1 MLPVNE
7 GLCLVVL
14 NFRACRFI
22 CNLFF
27 FFCFIL
33 YGFSLS
39 IFGKE
44 ADSLPAGLSVSD
56 RSNSTLFFVKGWE
69 CTASRHFPEER
80 ALSEDVLHIHSR
92 VWQECG
98 STGRADEEEPGIR
111 RGGSG
116 IWGNEACLTSFH
128 RLRGRVCLV
137 TEVPLLML
145 VNVRLLPEICV
156 LFFVCVS

>member
-1 MLPVNE
+1 MYTV
-7 GLCLVVL
+7 G
-14 NFRACRFI
+14 RGD
-22 CNLFF
+22 
-27 FFCFIL
+27 IL
-33 YGFSLS
+33 YIMYMCTYFIIITGIQLCSRY
-39 IFGKE
+39 IHKE
-44 ADSLPAGLSVSD
+44 CLW
-56 RSNSTLFFVKGWE
+56 SNSTLFFVKGWE